1 MASSPEIK
9 MSSSRK
15 SSAFSDL
22 KNLFA
27 TPKHFFIF
35 IGYMVLF
42 INQGILVTATKDKHN
57 RYSYNTTTVVLLS
70 EFIKLVTVFGFQLRT
85 ITLGEFVQHVRANTK
100 VLLLYVVPSFL
111 YCLYNN
117 LAFVN
122 LANYDPTTYYLLL
135 QFRVV
140 VTGVIFQVLFAKQ
153 LGGRQWLSLLL
164 LTFGCIVKQMKYED
178 LTVAGKSSFSLRFD
192 FHLILILVQVFCSCF
207 AGVYNEYLLKG
218 KSGEVPFMVQNFFMY
233 FDSIIC
239 NFAVLWYN
247 GTLSDAFSVESII
260 AICQGKVLA
269 IAFNNAAIGITTAM
283 FLRQLNSILKTFA
296 SALEIMFTA
305 VLCWII
311 FGIPVDIFTFVAIV
325 IVSYAVI
332 LYAQNPVDN
341 TPKQTKPSGD
351 GSQKADTL
359 V

>member
-1 MASSPEIK
+1 MASS
-9 MSSSRK
+9 SSSDGKMPRGVG
-15 SSAFSDL
+15 ALSDL
-22 KNLFA
+22 KNLFP
-27 TPKHFFIF
+27 TGKHFFIF
-35 IGYMVLF
+35 VGYMALF
-42 INQGILVTATKDKHN
+42 INQGILVTATKDKDNH
-57 RYSYNTTTVVLLS
+57 YSFNTTTVVLLS
-70 EFIKLVTVFGFQLRT
+70 EFVKLVVAFGLHLRDA
-85 ITLGEFVQHVRANTK
+85 TLGDFIEQVRSNTK
-100 VLLLYVVPSFL
+100 VLLLYIVPAFM

-140 VTGVIFQVLFAKQ
+140 VTGIIFQVLFNKQ
-153 LGGRQWLSLLL
+153 LSGRQWFSLLF
-164 LTFGCIVKQMKYED
+164 LTFGCIVKQVKFEN
-178 LTVAGKSSFSLRFD
+178 LTKAGSTSFSLRFD
-192 FHLILILVQVFCSCF
+192 VHLLLILVQVFCSCF

-218 KSGEVPFMVQNFFMY
+218 KGGDTPFMIQNVFMY
-233 FDSIIC
+233 LDSILC

-247 GTLSDAFSVESII
+247 GTLSDAFTRQSIVS
-260 AICQGKVLA
+260 ICRSKVLA
-269 IAFNNAAIGITTAM
+269 IIFNNAAIGITTAL

-305 VLCWII
+305 ILCWVI
-311 FGIPVDIFTFVAIV
+311 FGIPVDIFTFIAIA

-341 TPKQTKPSGD
+341 TPTQAKPSGD
-351 GSQKADTL
+351 GSLKPGSS

>member
-1 MASSPEIK
+1 
-9 MSSSRK
+9 MSTPRK
-15 SSAFSDL
+15 TGAVSDL

-35 IGYMVLF
+35 IGYMALF
-42 INQGILVTATKDKHN
+42 INQGILVTATKDENNH
-57 RYSYNTTTVVLLS
+57 YPYNTTTVVLLS
-70 EFIKLVTVFGFQLRT
+70 EFIKLLVSFGLQLRT
-85 ITLGEFVQHVRANTK
+85 ITLGEFIKQVFSNTK

-140 VTGVIFQVLFAKQ
+140 VTGVIFQVLFDKQ
-153 LGGRQWLSLLL
+153 LSVRQWVSLLL
-164 LTFGCIVKQMKYED
+164 LTFGCIVKQMKFEN
-178 LTVAGKSSFSLRFD
+178 LTKASNSTFSQFFD
-192 FHLILILVQVFCSCF
+192 VHLILILVQVFCSCF

-218 KSGEVPFMVQNFFMY
+218 KGGEVPFMVQNFFMY
-233 FDSIIC
+233 LDSIVS
-239 NFAVLWYN
+239 NFAVLWFN
-247 GTLSDAFSVESII
+247 GTLSDAFTRESIASI
-260 AICQGKVLA
+260 SQGKVLA
-269 IAFNNAAIGITTAM
+269 IVFNNAAIGITTAM

-305 VLCWII
+305 VLCWFI
-311 FGIPVDIFTFVAIV
+311 FGIPVDIFTFIAIA
-325 IVSYAVI
+325 IVSYAVV

-341 TPKQTKPSGD
+341 TMKQEKPNNV
-351 GSQKADTL
+351 GSQKADTN